1 MIQYFLYL
9 LKIHERW
16 SLTLKL
22 KTFIL
27 LFLST
32 FISVYLVCG
41 LYLSFHSRYVPQ
53 TEKQDLTTLLNQE
66 SFSDADYTI
75 LFEQTGL
82 TKPLIDEMRTMPHF
96 TEKIQAFQ
104 DNYLREVPVTR
115 EYLPPVTIS
124 ETLEGD
130 APGFELG
137 PYHNGY
143 ILLTKSTHTANWRH
157 GHAGIVID
165 EVRGITLEALN
176 PGTYSME
183 QPISKWQYYPTVKML
198 RLKDTPQSTL
208 DAIAQYAATHL
219 KGLPYNILADKNQ
232 GAQPFE
238 THCSL
243 LVWQAFHQFG
253 YDLDATGGL
262 FVSPKNMAMSPLLE
276 LLQIYGFN
284 PDEVW

>member
-1 MIQYFLYL
+1 M
-9 LKIHERW
+9 
-16 SLTLKL
+16 LKL
-22 KTFIL
+22 KTFVI
-27 LFLST
+27 LFLTT
-32 FISVYLVCG
+32 FMSVYLLAG
-41 LYLSFHSRYVPQ
+41 LYLSAHSRDIPQ
-53 TEKQDLTTLLNQE
+53 VHKQDLTSILNQE
-66 SFSDADYTI
+66 SFTEADYDI
-75 LFEQTGL
+75 LFQQTGL
-82 TKPLIDEMRTMPHF
+82 TKPLIDEVRTMPHF
-96 TEKIQAFQ
+96 TEKIKSFQ
-104 DNYLREVPVTR
+104 DSYLREVTVKR

-124 ETLEGD
+124 ETLDLNE
-130 APGFELG
+130 PGFQLG

-198 RLKDTPQSTL
+198 RLKDASQTTL

-219 KGLPYNILADKNQ
+219 NGLPYNILADKNQ
-232 GAQPFE
+232 GDTPYE
-238 THCSL
+238 THCAL
-243 LVWQAFHQFG
+243 LVWQAFNHFG

-284 PDEVW
+284 PSEVW

>member
-1 MIQYFLYL
+1 M
-9 LKIHERW
+9 
-16 SLTLKL
+16 KL
-22 KTFIL
+22 KTFLIL
-27 LFLST
+27 FFIT
-32 FISVYLVCG
+32 FISVYALCG
-41 LYLSFHSRYVPQ
+41 FYLRTHPRYVPQ
-53 TEKQDLTTLLNQE
+53 VQKQDLTPILNQSTFTE
-66 SFSDADYTI
+66 ADYNT
-75 LFEQTGL
+75 LFEQTGV
-82 TKPLIDEMRTMPHF
+82 TKPLIDEMRTMPNF
-96 TEKIQAFQ
+96 IEKMELFQ
-104 DNYLREVPVTR
+104 DNYLKEVSVTS
-115 EYLPPVTIS
+115 EYLPPVTTS
-124 ETLEGD
+124 EILD
-130 APGFELG
+130 ASQSGFQLG

-143 ILLTKSTHTANWRH
+143 VLLTQSTYTANWRH

-198 RLKDTPQSTL
+198 RLKDVPQSTL
-208 DAIAQYAATHL
+208 DDIAEYAATHL

-232 GAQPFE
+232 GEEPYE

-243 LVWQAFHQFG
+243 LVWQAFNHFG

-284 PDEVW
+284 PNEVW